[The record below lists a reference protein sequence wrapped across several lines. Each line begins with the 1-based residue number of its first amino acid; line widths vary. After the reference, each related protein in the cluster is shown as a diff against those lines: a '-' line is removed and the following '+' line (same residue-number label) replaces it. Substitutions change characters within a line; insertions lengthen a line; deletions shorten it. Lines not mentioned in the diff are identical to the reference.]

1 MDRLDARILGVLL
14 AGDPASPSFR
24 PPFRSV
30 ARKLGV
36 DENTVRKRLAKL
48 RRSGFLREWL
58 VAVNPT
64 LLGQRVALVWL
75 QVGRAAR
82 KAELLQQLA
91 LVDGVS
97 LVLNYFGPALG
108 LQIYYPDERALDRR
122 LALISR
128 IALASGLER
137 REVTFPTSSTH
148 LRRIDWRII
157 RSVERDPW
165 KPYVD
170 IAREVGVSSATV
182 KRHLAR
188 LNRSKALYLLAEI
201 DPRATAGTLMAHLFV
216 FYEMPSQRVQVDDA
230 ILRELAEELAFAELD
245 EPDLGFFA
253 LRVASLSRVRALQAR
268 VEQMPGV
275 RRAKLELLEEI
286 VPCPQVQESFIQRG
300 ASGREEP
307 RRGGSTRH
315 GTRETIEVAKGR
327 LRDD

>member
-1 MDRLDARILGVLL
+1 MDRLDARIMGVLL

-48 RRSGFLREWL
+48 RSSGILRGWL

-64 LLGQRVALVWL
+64 LLGQRVVLVWL
-75 QVGRAAR
+75 QVGRAAG
-82 KAELLQQLA
+82 KTEILQQLS

-108 LQIYYPDERALDRR
+108 LHLYYPDERALDRR
-122 LALISR
+122 LGLISR
-128 IALASGLER
+128 IALATGLER
-137 REVTFPTSSTH
+137 REVTFPTSTAH
-148 LRRIDWRII
+148 LRRIDWRIV
-157 RSVERDPW
+157 RSVERHPW
-165 KPYVD
+165 KPYVA

-182 KRHLAR
+182 KRRLAR

-201 DPRATAGTLMAHLFV
+201 DPRATEGTLMAHLFV
-216 FYEMPSQRVQVDDA
+216 FYDDPSRRVQIDDA
-230 ILRELAEELAFAELD
+230 IRQEIAEELAFAELD
-245 EPDLGFFA
+245 EPDIGFYA
-253 LRVASLSRVRALQAR
+253 LRISSLSRVSELQAR
-268 VEQMPGV
+268 LEQMPGV

-300 ASGREEP
+300 ASGRETHS
-307 RRGGSTRH
+307 RGDSTRH
-315 GTRETIEVAKGR
+315 GTHETGEGTRDR
-327 LRDD
+327 LRNV